1 MKPIFSIFKETLP
14 RVSKRYVTISGP
26 SFAYDV
32 AKGLPTSVTLATSN
46 PLLLPVAMKIFENQ
60 NFKTYTSKDIVGVEL
75 GGSLKNVIAIGA
87 GILDGIK
94 SSEST
99 KAAFITRGLNEI
111 KTLYPDIRIN
121 SILEKPSI
129 VTIDNS
135 IETVIFRGVKDEL
148 NFKKFDQFILEKL
161 NDSPNSLNDIIIS
174 KSLLEKLNIS
184 IGDNITLYFQ
194 TFDNQKIPNIRYYRV
209 YGVYETDFPDFDSSY
224 IIGSIESLQNLYKL
238 NSNDVGAIELII
250 VDKESVMDIKNKLSA
265 QDLFLNNNLSIVT
278 VQDKYNNIFNW
289 ISIFDFNILIVIILM
304 IIVAIISIIISMLT
318 LIFERIKMIGIMSSM
333 GADNKL
339 LGKVFVYQ
347 GIDILLKGIIPGN
360 ILFII
365 VSFVQN
371 NYNILKL
378 NPNDYYVDSIP
389 FIVDPLYIISLN
401 LIFAA
406 IGIII
411 LFVTFSSITR
421 FVPTINI
428 NT

>member
-1 MKPIFSIFKETLP
+1 MNLPLFIYRKLKTNTDKSNISSRIIKIAIFSVFVGIF
-14 RVSKRYVTISGP
+14 VSLSAVSIG
-26 SFAYDV
+26 
-32 AKGLPTSVTLATSN
+32 KGLQVSIKEKLFNISSD
-46 PLLLPVAMKIFENQ
+46 ISISSYENNNRGIASEIIQ
-60 NFKTYTSKDIVGVEL
+60 ESEDI
-75 GGSLKNVIAIGA
+75 I
-87 GILDGIK
+87 D
-94 SSEST
+94 
-99 KAAFITRGLNEI
+99 EI

-135 IETVIFRGVKDEL
+135 IETIIFRGVKDEL

-161 NDSPNSLNDIIIS
+161 NDSPSSLNDIIIS

-250 VDKESVMDIKNKLSA
+250 VDKESVMDIENKLSV

-333 GADNKL
+333 GANNKL

>member
-1 MKPIFSIFKETLP
+1 MNLPLFIYRKLKTNTDKSNISSRIIKIAIFSVFVGIF
-14 RVSKRYVTISGP
+14 VSLSAVSIG
-26 SFAYDV
+26 
-32 AKGLPTSVTLATSN
+32 KGLQVSIKEKLFNISSD
-46 PLLLPVAMKIFENQ
+46 ISISSYENNNRGIASEIIQ
-60 NFKTYTSKDIVGVEL
+60 ESEDI
-75 GGSLKNVIAIGA
+75 IG
-87 GILDGIK
+87 K
-94 SSEST
+94 
-99 KAAFITRGLNEI
+99 I
-111 KTLYPDIRIN
+111 KTLYPDISIN

-184 IGDNITLYFQ
+184 IGDNVTLYFQ

-250 VDKESVMDIKNKLSA
+250 VDKESVIDIENKLSV

-278 VQDKYNNIFNW
+278 VQDKYSNIFNW

-365 VSFVQN
+365 VSFIQN
-371 NYNILKL
+371 NYNILRL

>member
-1 MKPIFSIFKETLP
+1 MKTNTDKSNISSRIIKIAIFSVFVGIFVSLSAVSIGKGLQVSIKETLFN
-14 RVSKRYVTISGP
+14 IS
-26 SFAYDV
+26 SDISISSY
-32 AKGLPTSVTLATSN
+32 
-46 PLLLPVAMKIFENQ
+46 ENNNRGIASEIIQ
-60 NFKTYTSKDIVGVEL
+60 ESEDIINK
-75 GGSLKNVIAIGA
+75 LKK
-87 GILDGIK
+87 L
-94 SSEST
+94 
-99 KAAFITRGLNEI
+99 F
-111 KTLYPDIRIN
+111 PDIRIN

-135 IETVIFRGVKDEL
+135 IETIIFRGVKDEL
-148 NFKKFDQFILEKL
+148 NFQKFDQFILEKL
-161 NDSPNSLNDIIIS
+161 NDTPNSLNDIIIS
-174 KSLLEKLNIS
+174 KLLLEKLNIS

-209 YGVYETDFPDFDSSY
+209 YGIYETDFPDFDSNY

-238 NSNDVGAIELII
+238 NSNDVGAIELKIR
-250 VDKESVMDIKNKLSA
+250 DKESVADIESKISA
-265 QDLFLNNNLSIVT
+265 QDLFLNNNLSIIT
-278 VQDKYNNIFNW
+278 VQDKYSNIFNW
-289 ISIFDFNILIVIILM
+289 ISIFDFNILIVIVLM
-304 IIVAIISIIISMLT
+304 IIVAIISTIISMLT

-378 NPNDYYVDSIP
+378 NPDDYYVNSIP
-389 FIVDPLYIISLN
+389 FIVDPTYIISLN
-401 LIFAA
+401 LIFII
-406 IGIII
+406 IGTII

>member
-1 MKPIFSIFKETLP
+1 MNIPLFIYGKLKNNTDKNNISSRIIKIAIFSVFVGIFVSLCAVSIGKGLQVSIKETLFN
-14 RVSKRYVTISGP
+14 IS
-26 SFAYDV
+26 SDISISSY
-32 AKGLPTSVTLATSN
+32 
-46 PLLLPVAMKIFENQ
+46 ENNNRGIASEIIQ
-60 NFKTYTSKDIVGVEL
+60 ESEDIIVEI
-75 GGSLKNVIAIGA
+75 N
-87 GILDGIK
+87 
-94 SSEST
+94 
-99 KAAFITRGLNEI
+99 
-111 KTLYPDIRIN
+111 TLYPDIRIN

-135 IETVIFRGVKDEL
+135 IETIIFRGVKDEL

-161 NDSPNSLNDIIIS
+161 NDTPNSLKDIIIS
-174 KSLLEKLNIS
+174 KLLLENLNIS

-224 IIGSIESLQNLYKL
+224 IIGSIETLQNLYKL

-250 VDKESVMDIKNKLSA
+250 EDKESVMDIENKLST
-265 QDLFLNNNLSIVT
+265 QDLLLNNNLSIVT

-339 LGKVFVYQ
+339 LGKVFVYK

-411 LFVTFSSITR
+411 LLVTFSSITK

>member
-1 MKPIFSIFKETLP
+1 MNLPLFIYRKLKTNTDKSNISSRIIKIAIFSVFVGIF
-14 RVSKRYVTISGP
+14 VSLSAVSIG
-26 SFAYDV
+26 
-32 AKGLPTSVTLATSN
+32 KGLQVSIKEKLFNISSD
-46 PLLLPVAMKIFENQ
+46 ISISSYENNNRGIASEIIQ
-60 NFKTYTSKDIVGVEL
+60 ESEDI
-75 GGSLKNVIAIGA
+75 I
-87 GILDGIK
+87 D
-94 SSEST
+94 
-99 KAAFITRGLNEI
+99 EI

-135 IETVIFRGVKDEL
+135 IETVIFRGFKDEL

-238 NSNDVGAIELII
+238 NSNDVGSIELII
-250 VDKESVMDIKNKLSA
+250 VDKESVMDIENKLSA
-265 QDLFLNNNLSIVT
+265 QDLFLDNSLSIVT

-347 GIDILLKGIIPGN
+347 GIDILFKGIIPGN

-365 VSFVQN
+365 VSFLQN

-389 FIVDPLYIISLN
+389 FIVDPIYIISLN

>member
-1 MKPIFSIFKETLP
+1 MNLPLFIYRKLKTNTDKSNISSRIIKIAIFSVFVGIF
-14 RVSKRYVTISGP
+14 VSLSAVSIG
-26 SFAYDV
+26 
-32 AKGLPTSVTLATSN
+32 KGLQVSIKEKLFNISSD
-46 PLLLPVAMKIFENQ
+46 ISISSYENNNRGIASEIIQ
-60 NFKTYTSKDIVGVEL
+60 ESEDI
-75 GGSLKNVIAIGA
+75 IG
-87 GILDGIK
+87 K
-94 SSEST
+94 
-99 KAAFITRGLNEI
+99 I
-111 KTLYPDIRIN
+111 KTLYPDISIN

-238 NSNDVGAIELII
+238 NTNDVGAIELII
-250 VDKESVMDIKNKLSA
+250 VDKESVMDIKNKLSV

-278 VQDKYNNIFNW
+278 VQDKYSNIFNW
-289 ISIFDFNILIVIILM
+289 ISIFDFNILIVIMLM

-365 VSFVQN
+365 VSFIQN
-371 NYNILKL
+371 NYNILRL

>member
-1 MKPIFSIFKETLP
+1 MNLPLFIYRKLKTNTDKSNISSRIIKIAIFSVFVGIF
-14 RVSKRYVTISGP
+14 VSLSAVSIG
-26 SFAYDV
+26 
-32 AKGLPTSVTLATSN
+32 KGLQVSIKEKLFNISSD
-46 PLLLPVAMKIFENQ
+46 ISISSYENNNRGIASEIIQ
-60 NFKTYTSKDIVGVEL
+60 ESEDI
-75 GGSLKNVIAIGA
+75 IG
-87 GILDGIK
+87 
-94 SSEST
+94 
-99 KAAFITRGLNEI
+99 EI
-111 KTLYPDIRIN
+111 KTLYPDISIN

-135 IETVIFRGVKDEL
+135 IETIIFRGVKDEL

-161 NDSPNSLNDIIIS
+161 NDSPSSLNDIIIS

-184 IGDNITLYFQ
+184 IGDNVTLYFQ

-250 VDKESVMDIKNKLSA
+250 VDKESVMDIENKLSA

-278 VQDKYNNIFNW
+278 VQDKYSNIFNW

-411 LFVTFSSITR
+411 LFVTFSSITK

>member
-1 MKPIFSIFKETLP
+1 MNLPLFIYRKLKTNTDKSNISSRIIKIAIFSVFIGIFVSLSAVSIGKGLQFSIKETLFN
-14 RVSKRYVTISGP
+14 IS
-26 SFAYDV
+26 SDISISSY
-32 AKGLPTSVTLATSN
+32 
-46 PLLLPVAMKIFENQ
+46 EN
-60 NFKTYTSKDIVGVEL
+60 N
-75 GGSLKNVIAIGA
+75 NR
-87 GILDGIK
+87 GI
-94 SSEST
+94 SSEIIQES
-99 KAAFITRGLNEI
+99 KYIIDEI

-129 VTIDNS
+129 VTIDSS
-135 IETVIFRGVKDEL
+135 IETIIFRGVKDEL

-161 NDSPNSLNDIIIS
+161 NDIPNSLNDIIIS

-209 YGVYETDFPDFDSSY
+209 YGVYETDFPDFDSNY
-224 IIGSIESLQNLYKL
+224 IIGSLESLQNLYKL
-238 NSNDVGAIELII
+238 NSNDVGGIELII
-250 VDKESVMDIKNKLSA
+250 RDKESVMDIENKLSA

-378 NPNDYYVDSIP
+378 NPNDYYVESIP

-401 LIFAA
+401 LIFTA

-411 LFVTFSSITR
+411 LFITFSSITR

-428 NT
+428 NS

>member
-1 MKPIFSIFKETLP
+1 MKTNTDKSNISSRIIKIAIFSVFVGIFVSLSAVSIGKGLQVSIKETLFN
-14 RVSKRYVTISGP
+14 IS
-26 SFAYDV
+26 SDISISSY
-32 AKGLPTSVTLATSN
+32 
-46 PLLLPVAMKIFENQ
+46 ENNNRGIASEIIQ
-60 NFKTYTSKDIVGVEL
+60 ESEDIINK
-75 GGSLKNVIAIGA
+75 LKK
-87 GILDGIK
+87 L
-94 SSEST
+94 
-99 KAAFITRGLNEI
+99 F
-111 KTLYPDIRIN
+111 PDIRIN

-135 IETVIFRGVKDEL
+135 IETIIFRGVKDEL
-148 NFKKFDQFILEKL
+148 NFQKFDQFILEKL
-161 NDSPNSLNDIIIS
+161 NDTPNSFNDIIIS
-174 KSLLEKLNIS
+174 KLLLEKLNIS

-209 YGVYETDFPDFDSSY
+209 YGIYETDFPDFDSNY

-238 NSNDVGAIELII
+238 NSNDVGAIELKIR
-250 VDKESVMDIKNKLSA
+250 DKESVADIESKISA
-265 QDLFLNNNLSIVT
+265 QDLFLNNNLSIIT
-278 VQDKYNNIFNW
+278 VQDKYSNIFNW
-289 ISIFDFNILIVIILM
+289 ISIFDFNILIVIVLM

-371 NYNILKL
+371 NYNVLKL

-389 FIVDPLYIISLN
+389 FIVDPTYIISLN
-401 LIFAA
+401 LIFVI
-406 IGIII
+406 IGTII

>member
-1 MKPIFSIFKETLP
+1 LNLPLFIYRKLKTNTDKSNISSRIIKIAIFSVFVGIF
-14 RVSKRYVTISGP
+14 VSLSAVSIG
-26 SFAYDV
+26 
-32 AKGLPTSVTLATSN
+32 KGLQVSIKEKLFNISSD
-46 PLLLPVAMKIFENQ
+46 ISISSYENNNRGIASEIIQ
-60 NFKTYTSKDIVGVEL
+60 ESEDI
-75 GGSLKNVIAIGA
+75 I
-87 GILDGIK
+87 D
-94 SSEST
+94 
-99 KAAFITRGLNEI
+99 EI

-135 IETVIFRGVKDEL
+135 IETIIFRGVKDEL

-161 NDSPNSLNDIIIS
+161 NDSPSSLNDIIIS

-184 IGDNITLYFQ
+184 IGDNVTLYFQ

-250 VDKESVMDIKNKLSA
+250 VDKESVIDIENKLSV

-278 VQDKYNNIFNW
+278 VQDKYSNIFNW

-365 VSFVQN
+365 VSFIQN
-371 NYNILKL
+371 NYNILRL

-411 LFVTFSSITR
+411 LFVTFSSITK

>member
-1 MKPIFSIFKETLP
+1 MNLPFFIYRKLKTNTDKSNISSRIIKIAIFSVFVGIF
-14 RVSKRYVTISGP
+14 VSLSAVSIG
-26 SFAYDV
+26 
-32 AKGLPTSVTLATSN
+32 KGLQVSIKEKLFNISSD
-46 PLLLPVAMKIFENQ
+46 ISISSYENNNRGIASEIIQ
-60 NFKTYTSKDIVGVEL
+60 ESEDI
-75 GGSLKNVIAIGA
+75 I
-87 GILDGIK
+87 D
-94 SSEST
+94 
-99 KAAFITRGLNEI
+99 EI

-250 VDKESVMDIKNKLSA
+250 VDKESVVDIKNKLSA

>member
-1 MKPIFSIFKETLP
+1 MNLPLFIYRKLKTNTDKSNISSRIIKIAIFSVFVGIFVSLSAVSIGKGLQVSIKETLFN
-14 RVSKRYVTISGP
+14 IS
-26 SFAYDV
+26 SDISISSY
-32 AKGLPTSVTLATSN
+32 
-46 PLLLPVAMKIFENQ
+46 ENNNRGIASEIIQ
-60 NFKTYTSKDIVGVEL
+60 ESEDI
-75 GGSLKNVIAIGA
+75 I
-87 GILDGIK
+87 D
-94 SSEST
+94 
-99 KAAFITRGLNEI
+99 EI

-135 IETVIFRGVKDEL
+135 IETIIFRGVKDEL

-161 NDSPNSLNDIIIS
+161 NDSPSSLNDIIIS

-250 VDKESVMDIKNKLSA
+250 VDKESVMDIENKLSA

>member
-1 MKPIFSIFKETLP
+1 MNLPLFIYRKLKTNTDKSNISSRIIKIAIFSVFVGIF
-14 RVSKRYVTISGP
+14 VSLSAVSIG
-26 SFAYDV
+26 
-32 AKGLPTSVTLATSN
+32 KGLQVSIKEKLFNISSD
-46 PLLLPVAMKIFENQ
+46 ISISSYENNNRGIASEIIQ
-60 NFKTYTSKDIVGVEL
+60 ESEDI
-75 GGSLKNVIAIGA
+75 IG
-87 GILDGIK
+87 
-94 SSEST
+94 
-99 KAAFITRGLNEI
+99 EI
-111 KTLYPDIRIN
+111 KTLYPDISIN

-161 NDSPNSLNDIIIS
+161 NDSPSSLNDIIIS

-250 VDKESVMDIKNKLSA
+250 VDKESVMDIENKLSV

>member
-1 MKPIFSIFKETLP
+1 MKTNTDKSNISSRIIKIAIFSVFVGIFVSLSAVSIGKGLQVSIKETLFN
-14 RVSKRYVTISGP
+14 IS
-26 SFAYDV
+26 SDISISSY
-32 AKGLPTSVTLATSN
+32 
-46 PLLLPVAMKIFENQ
+46 ENNNRGIASEIIQ
-60 NFKTYTSKDIVGVEL
+60 ESEDIINK
-75 GGSLKNVIAIGA
+75 LKK
-87 GILDGIK
+87 L
-94 SSEST
+94 
-99 KAAFITRGLNEI
+99 F
-111 KTLYPDIRIN
+111 PDIRIN

-135 IETVIFRGVKDEL
+135 IETIIFRGVKDEL
-148 NFKKFDQFILEKL
+148 NFQKFDQFILEKL
-161 NDSPNSLNDIIIS
+161 NDTPNSLNDIIIS
-174 KSLLEKLNIS
+174 KLLLEKLNIS

-209 YGVYETDFPDFDSSY
+209 YGIYETDFPDFDSNY

-238 NSNDVGAIELII
+238 NSNDVGAIELKIR
-250 VDKESVMDIKNKLSA
+250 DKESVVDIESKISA
-265 QDLFLNNNLSIVT
+265 QDLFLNNNLSIIT
-278 VQDKYNNIFNW
+278 VQDKYSNIFNW
-289 ISIFDFNILIVIILM
+289 ISIFDFNILIVIVLM

-378 NPNDYYVDSIP
+378 NPNDYYVNSIP
-389 FIVDPLYIISLN
+389 FIVDPTYIISLN
-401 LIFAA
+401 LIFVI
-406 IGIII
+406 IGTII

>member
-1 MKPIFSIFKETLP
+1 MNLPLFIYSKLKTNTDKSNISSRIIKIAIFSVFVGIF
-14 RVSKRYVTISGP
+14 VSLSAVSIG
-26 SFAYDV
+26 
-32 AKGLPTSVTLATSN
+32 KGLQVSIKEKLFNISSD
-46 PLLLPVAMKIFENQ
+46 ISISSYENNNRGIASEIIQ
-60 NFKTYTSKDIVGVEL
+60 ESEDI
-75 GGSLKNVIAIGA
+75 I
-87 GILDGIK
+87 D
-94 SSEST
+94 
-99 KAAFITRGLNEI
+99 EI

-135 IETVIFRGVKDEL
+135 IETIIFRGVKDEL

-161 NDSPNSLNDIIIS
+161 NDSPSSLNDIIIS

-194 TFDNQKIPNIRYYRV
+194 TLDNQKIPNIRYYRV

-250 VDKESVMDIKNKLSA
+250 VDKESVKDIKNKLSA

-365 VSFVQN
+365 VSFIQN

-411 LFVTFSSITR
+411 LSVTFSSITK

>member
-1 MKPIFSIFKETLP
+1 LNIPLFIYRKLKTNTDKSNISSRIIKIAIFSVFIGIF
-14 RVSKRYVTISGP
+14 VSLSAVSIG
-26 SFAYDV
+26 
-32 AKGLPTSVTLATSN
+32 KGLQVSIKEKLFNISSD
-46 PLLLPVAMKIFENQ
+46 ISISSYENDNRGIASEIIQ
-60 NFKTYTSKDIVGVEL
+60 ESEDI
-75 GGSLKNVIAIGA
+75 I
-87 GILDGIK
+87 
-94 SSEST
+94 
-99 KAAFITRGLNEI
+99 NEI
-111 KTLYPDIRIN
+111 KTLYPDIIIN

-129 VTIDNS
+129 VTIDSS
-135 IETVIFRGVKDEL
+135 IETIIFRGIKDEL

-161 NDSPNSLNDIIIS
+161 NDTPNGLNDIIIS
-174 KSLLEKLNIS
+174 KSLLEKLNIN

-194 TFDNQKIPNIRYYRV
+194 TSDNQKIPNIRYYRV

-250 VDKESVMDIKNKLSA
+250 VDKESVIDIENKLSV

-289 ISIFDFNILIVIILM
+289 ISIFDFNILIVITLM

-428 NT
+428 NS

>member
-1 MKPIFSIFKETLP
+1 MNLPLFIYRKLKTNTDKSNISSRIIKIAIFSVFVGIFVSLSAVSIGKCLQISIKETLFN
-14 RVSKRYVTISGP
+14 IS
-26 SFAYDV
+26 SDISISSY
-32 AKGLPTSVTLATSN
+32 
-46 PLLLPVAMKIFENQ
+46 ENNNRGIASEIIQ
-60 NFKTYTSKDIVGVEL
+60 ESEDI
-75 GGSLKNVIAIGA
+75 I
-87 GILDGIK
+87 D
-94 SSEST
+94 
-99 KAAFITRGLNEI
+99 EI
-111 KTLYPDIRIN
+111 ETLYPDIRIN

-161 NDSPNSLNDIIIS
+161 NDTPNGLNDIIIS

-194 TFDNQKIPNIRYYRV
+194 TSDYQKIPNIRYYRV

-250 VDKESVMDIKNKLSA
+250 VDKESVMDIENKLSA

-304 IIVAIISIIISMLT
+304 IVVAIISIIISMLT

-333 GADNKL
+333 GANNKF

-365 VSFVQN
+365 VSSVQN

-389 FIVDPLYIISLN
+389 FIIDPLYIISLN

-406 IGIII
+406 IGITI
-411 LFVTFSSITR
+411 LFVTFSSITK

-428 NT
+428 NS

>member
-1 MKPIFSIFKETLP
+1 MNLPLFIYRKLKTNTDKSNISSRIIKIAIFSVFVGIF
-14 RVSKRYVTISGP
+14 VSLSAVSIG
-26 SFAYDV
+26 
-32 AKGLPTSVTLATSN
+32 KGLQVSIKEKLFNISSD
-46 PLLLPVAMKIFENQ
+46 ISISSYEN
-60 NFKTYTSKDIVGVEL
+60 NNRGIASEIIAESED
-75 GGSLKNVIAIGA
+75 VI
-87 GILDGIK
+87 D
-94 SSEST
+94 
-99 KAAFITRGLNEI
+99 EI
-111 KTLYPDIRIN
+111 KTLYPDISIN

-129 VTIDNS
+129 VTIDSS
-135 IETVIFRGVKDEL
+135 IETIIFRGVKDEL

-250 VDKESVMDIKNKLSA
+250 VDKESVVDIKNKLSA

-365 VSFVQN
+365 VSFIQN
-371 NYNILKL
+371 NYNILRL

>member
-1 MKPIFSIFKETLP
+1 MNLPLFIYRKLKTNTDKSNISSRIIKIAIFSVFVGIF
-14 RVSKRYVTISGP
+14 VSLSAVSIG
-26 SFAYDV
+26 
-32 AKGLPTSVTLATSN
+32 KGLQVSIKEKLFNISSD
-46 PLLLPVAMKIFENQ
+46 ISISSYENNNRGIASEIIQ
-60 NFKTYTSKDIVGVEL
+60 ESEDI
-75 GGSLKNVIAIGA
+75 I
-87 GILDGIK
+87 D
-94 SSEST
+94 
-99 KAAFITRGLNEI
+99 EI

-135 IETVIFRGVKDEL
+135 IETIIFRGVKDKL

-161 NDSPNSLNDIIIS
+161 NDSPSSLNDIIIS

-250 VDKESVMDIKNKLSA
+250 VDKESVIDIENKLSV

-411 LFVTFSSITR
+411 LSVTFSSITK

>member
-1 MKPIFSIFKETLP
+1 MNLPLFIYRKLKTNTDKSNISSRIIKIAIFSVFVGIF
-14 RVSKRYVTISGP
+14 VSLSAVSIG
-26 SFAYDV
+26 
-32 AKGLPTSVTLATSN
+32 KGLQVSIKEKLFNISSD
-46 PLLLPVAMKIFENQ
+46 ISISSYENNNRGIASEIIQ
-60 NFKTYTSKDIVGVEL
+60 ESEDI
-75 GGSLKNVIAIGA
+75 I
-87 GILDGIK
+87 D
-94 SSEST
+94 
-99 KAAFITRGLNEI
+99 EI

-135 IETVIFRGVKDEL
+135 IETIIFRCIEDKL

-161 NDSPNSLNDIIIS
+161 NDTPNGLNDIIIS
-174 KSLLEKLNIS
+174 KLLFEKLNIS

-194 TFDNQKIPNIRYYRV
+194 TSDNQKIPNIRYYRV

-250 VDKESVMDIKNKLSA
+250 VDKESVMDFKNKLSA

-304 IIVAIISIIISMLT
+304 IVVAIISIIISMLT

-333 GADNKL
+333 GANNKL

-428 NT
+428 NS

>member
-1 MKPIFSIFKETLP
+1 MNLPLFIYRKLKTNTDKSNISSRIIKIAIFSVFVGIF
-14 RVSKRYVTISGP
+14 VSLSAVSIG
-26 SFAYDV
+26 
-32 AKGLPTSVTLATSN
+32 KGLQVSIKEKLFNISSD
-46 PLLLPVAMKIFENQ
+46 ISISSYENNNRGIASEIIQ
-60 NFKTYTSKDIVGVEL
+60 ESEDI
-75 GGSLKNVIAIGA
+75 I
-87 GILDGIK
+87 D
-94 SSEST
+94 
-99 KAAFITRGLNEI
+99 EI

-135 IETVIFRGVKDEL
+135 IETIIFRGVKDKL

-161 NDSPNSLNDIIIS
+161 NDSPSSLNDIIIS

-184 IGDNITLYFQ
+184 IGDNVTLYFQ

-250 VDKESVMDIKNKLSA
+250 VDKESVIDIENKLSV

-278 VQDKYNNIFNW
+278 VQDKYSNIFNW

-304 IIVAIISIIISMLT
+304 IIVSIISIIISMLT

>member
-1 MKPIFSIFKETLP
+1 MNLPLFIYRKLKTNTDKSNISSRIIKIAIFSVFVGIF
-14 RVSKRYVTISGP
+14 VSLSAVSIG
-26 SFAYDV
+26 
-32 AKGLPTSVTLATSN
+32 KGLQVSIKEKLFNISSD
-46 PLLLPVAMKIFENQ
+46 ISISSYENNNRGIASEIIQ
-60 NFKTYTSKDIVGVEL
+60 ESEDI
-75 GGSLKNVIAIGA
+75 IG
-87 GILDGIK
+87 
-94 SSEST
+94 
-99 KAAFITRGLNEI
+99 EI
-111 KTLYPDIRIN
+111 KTLYPDISIN

-161 NDSPNSLNDIIIS
+161 NDSPSSLNDIIIS

-209 YGVYETDFPDFDSSY
+209 YGVYETDFPDFDSNY
-224 IIGSIESLQNLYKL
+224 IIGSLESLQNLYKL
-238 NSNDVGAIELII
+238 NSNDVGGIELII
-250 VDKESVMDIKNKLSA
+250 KDKESVMDIENKLSA

-289 ISIFDFNILIVIILM
+289 ISIFDFNILIVITLM

-428 NT
+428 NS

>member
-1 MKPIFSIFKETLP
+1 MNLPLFIYRKLKTNTDKSNISSRIIKIAIFSVFVGIF
-14 RVSKRYVTISGP
+14 VSLSAVSIG
-26 SFAYDV
+26 
-32 AKGLPTSVTLATSN
+32 KGLQVSIKEKLFNISSD
-46 PLLLPVAMKIFENQ
+46 ISISSYENNNRGIASEIIQ
-60 NFKTYTSKDIVGVEL
+60 ESEDI
-75 GGSLKNVIAIGA
+75 I
-87 GILDGIK
+87 D
-94 SSEST
+94 
-99 KAAFITRGLNEI
+99 EI

-135 IETVIFRGVKDEL
+135 IETIIFRGVKDEL

-161 NDSPNSLNDIIIS
+161 NDSPSSLNDIIIS

-250 VDKESVMDIKNKLSA
+250 VDKESVMDVENKLSA

>member
-1 MKPIFSIFKETLP
+1 MNLPLFIYRKLKTNTDKSNISSRIIKIAIFSVFVGIFVSLCAVSIGKGLQVSIKETLFN
-14 RVSKRYVTISGP
+14 IS
-26 SFAYDV
+26 SDISISSY
-32 AKGLPTSVTLATSN
+32 
-46 PLLLPVAMKIFENQ
+46 ENNNRGIASEIIQ
-60 NFKTYTSKDIVGVEL
+60 ESEDI
-75 GGSLKNVIAIGA
+75 I
-87 GILDGIK
+87 D
-94 SSEST
+94 
-99 KAAFITRGLNEI
+99 EI
-111 KTLYPDIRIN
+111 ETLYPDIRIN

-129 VTIDNS
+129 VKIDNS
-135 IETVIFRGVKDEL
+135 IETIIFRGVKDEL

-161 NDSPNSLNDIIIS
+161 NDSPSSLNDIIIS

-184 IGDNITLYFQ
+184 IGDNVTLYFQ

-209 YGVYETDFPDFDSSY
+209 YGVYETDFPDFDSNY
-224 IIGSIESLQNLYKL
+224 IIGSIESLQNLFKL

-250 VDKESVMDIKNKLSA
+250 RDKESVIDIESKLSA

-339 LGKVFVYQ
+339 LGKVFVYK

-389 FIVDPLYIISLN
+389 FIVDPIYIISLN

>member
-1 MKPIFSIFKETLP
+1 MKTNTDKSNISSRIIKIAIFSVFVGIFVSLSAVSIGKGLQVSIKETLFN
-14 RVSKRYVTISGP
+14 IS
-26 SFAYDV
+26 SDISISSY
-32 AKGLPTSVTLATSN
+32 
-46 PLLLPVAMKIFENQ
+46 ENNNRGIASEIIQ
-60 NFKTYTSKDIVGVEL
+60 ESEDIINK
-75 GGSLKNVIAIGA
+75 LKK
-87 GILDGIK
+87 L
-94 SSEST
+94 
-99 KAAFITRGLNEI
+99 F
-111 KTLYPDIRIN
+111 PDIRIN

-135 IETVIFRGVKDEL
+135 IETIIFRGVKDEL
-148 NFKKFDQFILEKL
+148 NFQKFDQFILEKL
-161 NDSPNSLNDIIIS
+161 NDTPNSLNDIIIS
-174 KSLLEKLNIS
+174 KLLLEKLNIS

-209 YGVYETDFPDFDSSY
+209 YGIYETDFPDFDSNY

-238 NSNDVGAIELII
+238 NSNNVGAIELKIR
-250 VDKESVMDIKNKLSA
+250 DKESVADIESKISA
-265 QDLFLNNNLSIVT
+265 QDLFLNNNLSIIT
-278 VQDKYNNIFNW
+278 VQDKYSNIFNW
-289 ISIFDFNILIVIILM
+289 ISIFDFNILIVIVLM

-360 ILFII
+360 ILFVI

-371 NYNILKL
+371 NYNVLKL

-389 FIVDPLYIISLN
+389 FIVDPTYIISLN
-401 LIFAA
+401 LIFVI
-406 IGIII
+406 IGTII

>member
-1 MKPIFSIFKETLP
+1 LNLPLFIYRKLKTNTDKSNISSRIIKIAIFSVFVGIF
-14 RVSKRYVTISGP
+14 VSLSAVSIG
-26 SFAYDV
+26 
-32 AKGLPTSVTLATSN
+32 KGLQVSIKEKLFNISSD
-46 PLLLPVAMKIFENQ
+46 ISISSYENNNRGIASEIIQ
-60 NFKTYTSKDIVGVEL
+60 ESEDI
-75 GGSLKNVIAIGA
+75 I
-87 GILDGIK
+87 D
-94 SSEST
+94 
-99 KAAFITRGLNEI
+99 EI

-135 IETVIFRGVKDEL
+135 IETVIFRGFKDEL

-238 NSNDVGAIELII
+238 NSNDVGSIELII
-250 VDKESVMDIKNKLSA
+250 VDKESVMDIENKLSA
-265 QDLFLNNNLSIVT
+265 QDLFLDNSLSIVT

-333 GADNKL
+333 GANNKL

-360 ILFII
+360 ILFVI

-371 NYNILKL
+371 NYKILKL

-389 FIVDPLYIISLN
+389 FIVDPIYIISLN

>member
-1 MKPIFSIFKETLP
+1 MNLPLFIYRKLKTNTDKSNISSRIIKIAIFSVFVGIF
-14 RVSKRYVTISGP
+14 VSLSAVSIG
-26 SFAYDV
+26 
-32 AKGLPTSVTLATSN
+32 KGLQVSIKEKLFNISSD
-46 PLLLPVAMKIFENQ
+46 ISISSYENNNRGIASEIIQ
-60 NFKTYTSKDIVGVEL
+60 ESEDI
-75 GGSLKNVIAIGA
+75 IG
-87 GILDGIK
+87 
-94 SSEST
+94 
-99 KAAFITRGLNEI
+99 EI
-111 KTLYPDIRIN
+111 KTLYPDISIN

-161 NDSPNSLNDIIIS
+161 NDSPSSLNDIIIS

-250 VDKESVMDIKNKLSA
+250 VDKESVMDLKNKLSA

-365 VSFVQN
+365 VSFIQN
-371 NYNILKL
+371 NYNILRL

>member
-1 MKPIFSIFKETLP
+1 MNLPLFIYRKLKTNTDKSNISSRIIKIAIFSVFVGIF
-14 RVSKRYVTISGP
+14 VSLSALSIG
-26 SFAYDV
+26 
-32 AKGLPTSVTLATSN
+32 KGLQLSIKEKLFNISSD
-46 PLLLPVAMKIFENQ
+46 ISISSYENNSRGIASEIIQ
-60 NFKTYTSKDIVGVEL
+60 ESEDIV
-75 GGSLKNVIAIGA
+75 
-87 GILDGIK
+87 D
-94 SSEST
+94 
-99 KAAFITRGLNEI
+99 EI
-111 KTLYPDIRIN
+111 KKLYPEIKIN
-121 SILEKPSI
+121 STLEKPSI
-129 VTIDNS
+129 VIIDNT
-135 IETVIFRGVKDEL
+135 IETIIFRGVKDEL

-161 NDSPNSLNDIIIS
+161 NDTPKSFNDIIIS
-174 KSLLEKLNIS
+174 KSLLEKFDIS

-194 TFDNQKIPNIRYYRV
+194 TFNDQKIPNIRYYRV
-209 YGVYETDFPDFDSSY
+209 YGVYETDFPDFDSNY
-224 IIGSIESLQNLYKL
+224 IIGSIESLQNLFKL

-250 VDKESVMDIKNKLSA
+250 RDKESVIDIESKLSA

-278 VQDKYNNIFNW
+278 VQDKYSNIFNW
-289 ISIFDFNILIVIILM
+289 ISIFDFNILIVIVLM

-333 GADNKL
+333 GANNKL
-339 LGKVFVYQ
+339 LGKVFIYQ
-347 GIDILLKGIIPGN
+347 GIDILLRGIIPGN

-389 FIVDPLYIISLN
+389 FTVDPIYIISLN
-401 LIFAA
+401 LIFVI
-406 IGIII
+406 IGTII